1 MSIDNFPQIA
11 KNVVLKVI
19 IEKLVI
25 VYYNFI
31 IKMVIVITI
40 VLKISKFYVQIVMLL
55 QILIEEKILENK
67 CVETIHHQ
75 PKSLLIWLR
84 HSPDYNAFLRLW

>member
-1 MSIDNFPQIA
+1 MSNSERGFESYHFRIFLVRFDNFPQIA

-40 VLKISKFYVQIVMLL
+40 VLKISKFYVQIVM
-55 QILIEEKILENK
+55 Q
-67 CVETIHHQ
+67 
-75 PKSLLIWLR
+75 
-84 HSPDYNAFLRLW
+84 